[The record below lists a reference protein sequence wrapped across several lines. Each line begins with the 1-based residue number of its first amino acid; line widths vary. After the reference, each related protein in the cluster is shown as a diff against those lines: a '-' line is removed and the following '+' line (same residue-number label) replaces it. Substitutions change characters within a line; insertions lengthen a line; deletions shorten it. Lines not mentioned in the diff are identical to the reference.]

1 MGMHCMYMSYEVER
15 CGGGGGD
22 MEHISAYTV
31 RLTHALEAVRE
42 GRKGGNEGGRGSKIL
57 GGRQGVPV
65 INFGLSSDLSQYI
78 FLKLELVYI

>member
-15 CGGGGGD
+15 CGGGGGGGGGGD

-42 GRKGGNEGGRGSKIL
+42 GRKGEGRRE
-57 GGRQGVPV
+57 RQ
-65 INFGLSSDLSQYI
+65 
-78 FLKLELVYI
+78 